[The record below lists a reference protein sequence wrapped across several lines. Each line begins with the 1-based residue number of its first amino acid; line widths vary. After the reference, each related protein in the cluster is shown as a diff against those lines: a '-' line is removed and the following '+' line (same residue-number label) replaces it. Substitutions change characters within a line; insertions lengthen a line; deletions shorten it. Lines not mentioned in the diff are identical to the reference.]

1 MASFK
6 FLIAY
11 SMSQLLVNIIIS
23 TCLYLLI
30 SLSFC
35 STYSTLR
42 FFNLVHANSLTIGP
56 YLVFMLVIMWNMSL
70 WIAVPIAI
78 SIVVLLMLAICE
90 WIYKP
95 LQKRGAV
102 SWQLMIISLGLY
114 EVFQNLISLIW
125 GDRTLSFRTW
135 EIREGYVI
143 LGAHISN
150 IQLLSILLCTF
161 LLLISWMFLEMTIL
175 GKRINAVSSNPELSM
190 ILGISKDRVI
200 LWSISFGTGLA
211 ACAGIMIAADTDMK
225 PTMGFNWL
233 LYAVVAMIVGGG
245 GKIRNLLF
253 GSLLLATTQ
262 HLIAYSIDSKW
273 MNAVA
278 YLILII
284 FLYVEPYGF
293 SGKQIKKSSI

>member
-1 MASFK
+1 MA
-6 FLIAY
+6 I
-11 SMSQLLVNIIIS
+11 ND
-23 TCLYLLI
+23 
-30 SLSFC
+30 
-35 STYSTLR
+35 
-42 FFNLVHANSLTIGP
+42 
-56 YLVFMLVIMWNMSL
+56 
-70 WIAVPIAI
+70 
-78 SIVVLLMLAICE
+78 
-90 WIYKP
+90 
-95 LQKRGAV
+95 
-102 SWQLMIISLGLY
+102 SLGLY

>member
-102 SWQLMIISLGLY
+102 SWQLMI
-114 EVFQNLISLIW
+114 
-125 GDRTLSFRTW
+125 
-135 EIREGYVI
+135 
-143 LGAHISN
+143 
-150 IQLLSILLCTF
+150 
-161 LLLISWMFLEMTIL
+161 
-175 GKRINAVSSNPELSM
+175 
-190 ILGISKDRVI
+190 
-200 LWSISFGTGLA
+200 LWVY
-211 ACAGIMIAADTDMK
+211 MK
-225 PTMGFNWL
+225 FF
-233 LYAVVAMIVGGG
+233 
-245 GKIRNLLF
+245 KI
-253 GSLLLATTQ
+253 
-262 HLIAYSIDSKW
+262 
-273 MNAVA
+273 
-278 YLILII
+278 
-284 FLYVEPYGF
+284 
-293 SGKQIKKSSI
+293 